1 MTDPFHYAMRIRQ
14 SKLNQIQ
21 EKEVRHDNVMREK
34 MSTSN
39 PQNFGHIQNI
49 MNSPLYKTAKEIDT
63 RSKTR
68 QYIKDQL
75 NKNLETMTDEQL
87 NKFASQLV
95 DLPQG

>member
-1 MTDPFHYAMRIRQ
+1 MTDNFHMAMRIREQ
-14 SKLNQIQ
+14 AKQKIQ
-21 EKEVRHDNVMREK
+21 EKEIRHDNVMREK
-34 MSTSN
+34 MSKSN

-68 QYIKDQL
+68 EFIKDQL
-75 NKNLETMTDEQL
+75 NKNLEIMTDEQL